1 MLKEQCNKAGCRYG
15 GEVTKAQRECN
26 LTRLKGELRGEL
38 RRKVGMVERGNAEGS
53 EHQAV
58 WMLS

>member
-1 MLKEQCNKAGCRYG
+1 MRKEQCNKASCRSG
-15 GEVTKAQRECN
+15 GEVTKEQREFN
-26 LTRLKGELRGEL
+26 LTRIKGELWGEL
-38 RRKVGMVERGNAEGS
+38 RSKVGMVERGNAEGS